1 MKSKYGMINSS
12 IAAVAKTVEPR
23 LPADASRPESSTSV
37 TRATH
42 RHGPRRG
49 RHPGRPAG
57 DGRIPR
63 QIEPGL
69 IRAMGMG
76 KQRDVGNAVS
86 IAAESWVPE
95 QMPLHHGQRLLAT
108 RHAAAAAAAP
118 LPVHALP
125 AENAGCNGPR
135 PHEAHGGIARRTS
148 SARSAGRACLRPART
163 GLPRIRTVP
172 ARLHAPAGAPCRQ
185 GSGTGIPACGF
196 CLASCPSRSR
206 HKTGRVDSTAGAP
219 CGSCPTRTYRAPSA
233 SLQSHRR
240 LIEAGHDGRFPP
252 KRTGAGMLPTPEFQ
266 PGSISCRFQRTAAVP
281 PTDAVWVTNCPSSTG
296 RRSPS
301 G

>member
-1 MKSKYGMINSS
+1 MKSKYGMRKPS

-23 LPADASRPESSTSV
+23 LHAGASRPESSTSV

-95 QMPLHHGQRLLAT
+95 QIPIHHGQRLLAMFKHRFP
-108 RHAAAAAAAP
+108 RHAP
-118 LPVHALP
+118 P
-125 AENAGCNGPR
+125 AESAGCKGPR
-135 PHEAHGGIARRTS
+135 PRKAHGCIARRTS

-163 GLPRIRTVP
+163 GLPRIRTTP
-172 ARLHAPAGAPCRQ
+172 ARLHAPAGAPCRR
-185 GSGTGIPACGF
+185 SSATGIPVVRV
-196 CLASCPSRSR
+196 CPGIVSVSIQAQGRPSWFSSR
-206 HKTGRVDSTAGAP
+206 HA
-219 CGSCPTRTYRAPSA
+219 
-233 SLQSHRR
+233 L
-240 LIEAGHDGRFPP
+240 
-252 KRTGAGMLPTPEFQ
+252 
-266 PGSISCRFQRTAAVP
+266 
-281 PTDAVWVTNCPSSTG
+281 
-296 RRSPS
+296 
-301 G
+301 